1 MRQNETVESVCLVL
15 LHVNQV
21 ASESF
26 WGPVAKTLLPV
37 RGPGSIS
44 GWGTRPHMPQL
55 KNSNNNNSSLC

>member
-26 WGPVAKTLLPV
+26 GGPVAKTLFPIQRSRFNLWM
-37 RGPGSIS
+37 G
-44 GWGTRPHMPQL
+44 
-55 KNSNNNNSSLC
+55 N